1 MKAAKKISFRAKIR
15 KTMLM
20 TGIVLFLI
28 MVLSN
33 FFNYST
39 RISYNRVL
47 DGYDTLHAYYEHVES
62 ASDYVK
68 SYLSTDSEETLRQYH
83 DMMEA
88 AHRDAELLRSNTG
101 LNESWRYDLL
111 ENMLVSFEQVVDNVL
126 VLYQNSNGSGEYRT
140 NYDMFI
146 VSGDLIADTSSDYY
160 SLITASMSDHRDTME
175 MLQNLTWISFII
187 AFVLLIFW
195 YIYYDRSVNHML
207 GRPLEEILRN
217 IEQIRQGQYDLKD
230 ISSSSLEITQLCEAL
245 EDMAHSVS
253 QNIETMQERDRLE
266 KLLLEQENENLKKD
280 ELLAQSELKMLQ
292 NQINPHFL
300 FNTLNMIYRMSLKEG
315 ADDAADMLMKTSQLL
330 RYGLDNQKRIS
341 SLRNE
346 IEMIGKYIE
355 IQKKR
360 LGKRVRFILELVERQ
375 EQISN
380 ISMPG
385 MILQPL
391 VENALQHGLHDVTE
405 NGEVV
410 ISIQQQDNVI
420 TISVSDNGKGMK
432 PQDLEEL
439 ILNDYQMKGG
449 THLGLYNVIRRLE
462 MYFHDQIQISLH
474 SDEGC
479 GFEVFMEIR
488 QNIQLGRWMR
498 CIGF

>member
-187 AFVLLIFW
+187 AFVLVIFW
-195 YIYYDRSVNHML
+195 FIYYDRSVNHML

-217 IEQIRQGQYDLKD
+217 IEQIRQGKYDLKD

-266 KLLLEQENENLKKD
+266 KL
-280 ELLAQSELKMLQ
+280 LLAQSELKMLQ

-360 LGKRVRFILELVERQ
+360 LGKRVRFILEYGDGQ

-488 QNIQLGRWMR
+488 QNIQ
-498 CIGF
+498 

>member
-88 AHRDAELLRSNTG
+88 AHRDAEMLRSNTG

-187 AFVLLIFW
+187 AFVLVIFW
-195 YIYYDRSVNHML
+195 FIYYDRSVNHML

-217 IEQIRQGQYDLKD
+217 IEQIRQGKYDLKD

-360 LGKRVRFILELVERQ
+360 LGKRVRFILEYGDGQ

-391 VENALQHGLHDVTE
+391 VENALQHGLHCDRKR
-405 NGEVV
+405 G
-410 ISIQQQDNVI
+410 SRHQHSAARQCD
-420 TISVSDNGKGMK
+420 
-432 PQDLEEL
+432 
-439 ILNDYQMKGG
+439 
-449 THLGLYNVIRRLE
+449 
-462 MYFHDQIQISLH
+462 HDQR
-474 SDEGC
+474 
-479 GFEVFMEIR
+479 F
-488 QNIQLGRWMR
+488 
-498 CIGF
+498 

>member
-111 ENMLVSFEQVVDNVL
+111 ENMLVSCEQDVDTVL
-126 VLYQNSNGSGEYRT
+126 VLYQHSNGSGEYRT

-187 AFVLLIFW
+187 AFVLVIFW
-195 YIYYDRSVNHML
+195 FIYYDRSVNHML

-217 IEQIRQGQYDLKD
+217 IEQIRQGKYDLKD

-360 LGKRVRFILELVERQ
+360 LGKRVRFILEYGDGQ

-488 QNIQLGRWMR
+488 QNIQ
-498 CIGF
+498 

>member
-68 SYLSTDSEETLRQYH
+68 SYLSTDSKETLRQYH

-187 AFVLLIFW
+187 AFVLVIFW
-195 YIYYDRSVNHML
+195 FIYYDRSVNHML

-217 IEQIRQGQYDLKD
+217 IEQIRQGKYDLKD

-360 LGKRVRFILELVERQ
+360 LGKRVRFILEYGDGQ

-410 ISIQQQDNVI
+410 ISVQQQDNVI

-449 THLGLYNVIRRLE
+449 THRGLYNIIRRLE

-474 SDEGC
+474 SGEEC

-488 QNIQLGRWMR
+488 QNIQ
-498 CIGF
+498 

>member
-1 MKAAKKISFRAKIR
+1 
-15 KTMLM
+15 
-20 TGIVLFLI
+20 
-28 MVLSN
+28 
-33 FFNYST
+33 
-39 RISYNRVL
+39 
-47 DGYDTLHAYYEHVES
+47 
-62 ASDYVK
+62 
-68 SYLSTDSEETLRQYH
+68 
-83 DMMEA
+83 
-88 AHRDAELLRSNTG
+88 
-101 LNESWRYDLL
+101 
-111 ENMLVSFEQVVDNVL
+111 MLVSFEQVVDNVL

-187 AFVLLIFW
+187 AFVLVIFW
-195 YIYYDRSVNHML
+195 FIYYDRSVNHMF

-217 IEQIRQGQYDLKD
+217 IEQIRQGKYDLKD

-360 LGKRVRFILELVERQ
+360 LGKRVRFILEYGDGQ

-391 VENALQHGLHDVTE
+391 VEKRASARTA
-405 NGEVV
+405 
-410 ISIQQQDNVI
+410 
-420 TISVSDNGKGMK
+420 
-432 PQDLEEL
+432 
-439 ILNDYQMKGG
+439 
-449 THLGLYNVIRRLE
+449 
-462 MYFHDQIQISLH
+462 
-474 SDEGC
+474 
-479 GFEVFMEIR
+479 
-488 QNIQLGRWMR
+488 
-498 CIGF
+498 

>member
-88 AHRDAELLRSNTG
+88 AHRDAEMLRSNTG
-101 LNESWRYDLL
+101 LNESWHYDLL

-187 AFVLLIFW
+187 AFVLVIFW
-195 YIYYDRSVNHML
+195 FIYYDRSVNHML

-217 IEQIRQGQYDLKD
+217 IEQIRQGKYDLKD

-245 EDMAHSVS
+245 EDMAHAVS

-360 LGKRVRFILELVERQ
+360 LGKRVRFILEYGDGQ

-488 QNIQLGRWMR
+488 QNIQ
-498 CIGF
+498 

>member
-1 MKAAKKISFRAKIR
+1 MKTAKKTTFRAKMR
-15 KTMLM
+15 KTMLVM
-20 TGIVLFLI
+20 GIVLFLV
-28 MVLSN
+28 MVMTN
-33 FFNYST
+33 IFNYFT
-39 RISYNRVL
+39 KISYNQVL
-47 DGYDTLHAYYEHVES
+47 DGYDTLHAYYVHVES

-187 AFVLLIFW
+187 AFVLVIFW
-195 YIYYDRSVNHML
+195 FIYYDRSVNHML

-217 IEQIRQGQYDLKD
+217 IEQIRQGKYDLKD

-360 LGKRVRFILELVERQ
+360 LGKRVRFILEYGDGQ

-488 QNIQLGRWMR
+488 QNIQ
-498 CIGF
+498 